1 MSFPQVPWI
10 LGSKELGYNGLGAAV
25 NTYSNAGRVPVTS
38 DYGREEQAM
47 RAYLTEG
54 ERRAYALNNRGPVR
68 YTDDGAIHPDILSAY
83 WKHGFY
89 VFEGVLRQDELD
101 ELRAD
106 VDDMMSRLPTHPGSD
121 VDAAG
126 RPALAHNCKAPTLF
140 WSKPLGDPFGGYRTR
155 QRSPSGQ
162 DA

>member
-1 MSFPQVPWI
+1 
-10 LGSKELGYNGLGAAV
+10 
-25 NTYSNAGRVPVTS
+25 
-38 DYGREEQAM
+38 M

-68 YTDDGAIHPDILSAY
+68 YTDDGRFTRTSYRLTGS
-83 WKHGFY
+83 GFY

-106 VDDMMSRLPTHPGSD
+106 VDDAMSRLPHPGSD

-126 RPALAHNCKAPTLF
+126 RPALAWCKAPTLF
-140 WSKPLGDPFGGYRTR
+140 GQSRLATR
-155 QRSPSGQ
+155 LVVPNSPTVAIRSRCMNRRLR
-162 DA
+162 